1 MAAVC
6 VGSEDGVECVRE
18 HTVQLGCG
26 WDVGVV
32 DGLHG
37 VSPVV
42 DAHDAHEDGLS
53 WQVLPASA
61 KVLAVEE
68 ARGIA
73 MEQAQDSAEVCVACA
88 CADAG
93 VERKAGVCV
102 ERVYCG
108 EMGRR
113 ASWSMQFACRV
124 SGVRQC
130 AGEEWW

>member
-88 CADAG
+88 CADAA

-102 ERVYCG
+102 CVER
-108 EMGRR
+108 ELT
-113 ASWSMQFACRV
+113 
-124 SGVRQC
+124 GVRWGDER
-130 AGEEWW
+130 AGACSLHGE

>member
-1 MAAVC
+1 M
-6 VGSEDGVECVRE
+6 
-18 HTVQLGCG
+18 
-26 WDVGVV
+26 V

-37 VSPVV
+37 VSLVV

-88 CADAG
+88 CADAA
-93 VERKAGVCV
+93 ERGRLVCV
-102 ERVYCG
+102 CREFTVARWGDERAG
-108 EMGRR
+108 
-113 ASWSMQFACRV
+113 AC
-124 SGVRQC
+124 SLH
-130 AGEEWW
+130 AE